1 MCEEIKK
8 TWDESQISAVK
19 AWHDSGKSFSQIDEE
34 YNFEART
41 LFKIVNAIPDYRGTR
56 SSIRKWLR
64 RQTGASIPGSGCPA
78 KAVHSG
84 TKATRQTSKKKDM
97 TKKLSPSTNL
107 TDTENTILEL
117 TRKLNA
123 ANKKIE
129 NLEAE
134 KKKAEL
140 REEFKDGV
148 IAEYKKIVKPAQ
160 SKKSNTK

>member
-8 TWDESQISAVK
+8 TWDESQISSVK

-34 YNFEART
+34 YNFEAGT

-64 RQTGASIPGSGCPA
+64 RQTGAFIAGSGCPA
-78 KAVHSG
+78 TASHAV

-107 TDTENTILEL
+107 TDTEKTILEL

-129 NLEAE
+129 KLEAE

-160 SKKSNTK
+160 SKKSTTK